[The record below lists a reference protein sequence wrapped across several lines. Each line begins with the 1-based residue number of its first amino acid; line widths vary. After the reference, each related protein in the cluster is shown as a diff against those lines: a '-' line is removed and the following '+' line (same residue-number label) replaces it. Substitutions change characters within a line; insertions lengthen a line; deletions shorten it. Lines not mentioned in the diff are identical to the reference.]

1 MSLMP
6 VPTASPQRLYRQIA
20 DRLRQRVAFGEFAV
34 GARLPAERDLAL
46 QLGVSRP
53 SVREA
58 LIALEVEGMIEV
70 RTGSGIYVQSL
81 ATPAKSTATEEPNTP
96 ADWGPL
102 EVMSARI
109 LVEAE
114 VAALAAQ
121 NAQKKDLQAIRS
133 ALQKMKQEA
142 ARDELPRWGD
152 EAFHEGIAKACG
164 NSVLLDTVTRFWQ
177 ARNGPLF
184 ERLGDYFEH
193 PASWQ
198 AAIAEHQVVL
208 DAIEAHDAA
217 AARKAM
223 QKHLKQAHKRYSAS
237 WRRAPAR

>member
-1 MSLMP
+1 MP
-6 VPTASPQRLYRQIA
+6 LHTVAPQRLYRQIA
-20 DRLRQRVAFGEFAV
+20 EQLRQLMVSGEFAL
-34 GARLPAERDLAL
+34 GSRLPAERDLAL

-58 LIALEVEGMIEV
+58 LIALEVQGMIEV
-70 RTGSGIYVQSL
+70 RTGSGIYVRRIQPMVSASPL
-81 ATPAKSTATEEPNTP
+81 PETDTNAP

-102 EVMSARI
+102 EVMSARLLI
-109 LVEAE
+109 EAE
-114 VAALAAQ
+114 VAALAATH
-121 NAQKKDLQAIRS
+121 AQKADLKAIKTG
-133 ALQKMKQEA
+133 LQQMKLEA
-142 ARDELPRWGD
+142 ARDKVPRDGD
-152 EAFHEGIAKACG
+152 EAFHAAIAHACG
-164 NSVLLDTVTRFWQ
+164 NSVLLDTVQRYWQ

-193 PASWQ
+193 PESWQ
-198 AAIAEHQVVL
+198 AAITEHEQVL
-208 DAIEAHDAA
+208 RAIEAHDAS